1 MEHCALVGFKAR
13 EHQEGEEKGGIYTDQ
28 QVKHSQS
35 HMDYSGSE
43 LKLWFTQTAGRA
55 ESAGEE
61 MSEQVLQAAEAR
73 QAHICHMDGNSG
85 QREAAAEEQDSKIW
99 NHFTDK

>member
-1 MEHCALVGFKAR
+1 M
-13 EHQEGEEKGGIYTDQ
+13 DQ

-35 HMDYSGSE
+35 HVQYSGSE
-43 LKLWFTQTAGRA
+43 LKLWFAQTAGRA

-61 MSEQVLQAAEAR
+61 MSEQVLGEQRAQER
-73 QAHICHMDGNSG
+73 RCPSRCCRPQKPDKYTFVHMDGNSG
-85 QREAAAEEQDSKIW
+85 QREAAAEERDSKIW

>member
-13 EHQEGEEKGGIYTDQ
+13 EHQEGEEKGGIHMDQ

-35 HMDYSGSE
+35 HVDYSGSE
-43 LKLWFTQTAGRA
+43 LKLWFAQTAGRA

-73 QAHICHMDGNSG
+73 QAHICPHG
-85 QREAAAEEQDSKIW
+85 W
-99 NHFTDK
+99 